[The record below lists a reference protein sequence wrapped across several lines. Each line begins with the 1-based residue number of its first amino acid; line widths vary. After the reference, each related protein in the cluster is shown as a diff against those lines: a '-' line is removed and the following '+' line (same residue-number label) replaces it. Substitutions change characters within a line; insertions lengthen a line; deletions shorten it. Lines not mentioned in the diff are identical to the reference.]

1 MSDVLSII
9 GNRMPSDA
17 ALLRRLRSGQA
28 DAAATLYLRYA
39 LRIRRLAE
47 KQMGAGLS
55 RRLDP
60 EDIVQ
65 SVFRTFFRRTKCG
78 QYDVPEGE
86 ELWKLLL
93 IISLNKIRATGRH
106 HRSAKRDVGCTS
118 SLGDRDIARNTSH
131 EEESRLALRMS
142 VDELL
147 GELPAIHKEI
157 ILQRIDGHGV
167 TEIATSTKR
176 AKRTVERVLQNF
188 RLRLANLIREEHPD
202 LAEEFASLAST
213 PTNDRPVENRLP

>member
-1 MSDVLSII
+1 MAEAKAAVGS
-9 GNRMPSDA
+9 GRPSDA

-28 DAAATLYLRYA
+28 DAASTLYLRYA

-47 KQMGAGLS
+47 EQLGAGLS

-93 IISLNKIRATGRH
+93 IISLNKIRATARH
-106 HRSAKRDVGCTS
+106 HRAAKRDVGCTS
-118 SLGDRDIARNTSH
+118 SLGERDIARDTAS
-131 EEESRLALRMS
+131 EEESRLALRMT

-147 GELPAIHKEI
+147 GKLPAIHKEI
-157 ILQRIDGHGV
+157 VLLRIDGQGV
-167 TEIATSTKR
+167 AEIAAHTRR

-188 RLRLANLIREEHPD
+188 RLLLADLIREEYPE
-202 LAEEFASLAST
+202 LAQEFATPESLT
-213 PTNDRPVENRLP
+213 D

>member
-1 MSDVLSII
+1 MNTATPDVGTRS
-9 GNRMPSDA
+9 PTDA
-17 ALLRRLRSGQA
+17 ALLRRFRGGQG

-47 KQMGAGLS
+47 QQMGAGLS

-86 ELWKLLL
+86 ELWRLLL
-93 IISLNKIRATGRH
+93 IISLNKIRATARY
-106 HRSAKRDVGCTS
+106 HRSAKRDVGCTR
-118 SLGDRDIARNTSH
+118 SLDDRDFAGYTSV
-131 EEESRLALRMS
+131 EEASYVALRMD

-147 GELPAIHKEI
+147 VEMPEAHREI
-157 ILQRIDGHGV
+157 ILLRIDGQGV
-167 TEIATSTKR
+167 EEIAARTKR

-188 RLRLANLIREEHPD
+188 RLRLANLIREENPR
-202 LAEEFASLAST
+202 LIGEFANPAMVS
-213 PTNDRPVENRLP
+213 E